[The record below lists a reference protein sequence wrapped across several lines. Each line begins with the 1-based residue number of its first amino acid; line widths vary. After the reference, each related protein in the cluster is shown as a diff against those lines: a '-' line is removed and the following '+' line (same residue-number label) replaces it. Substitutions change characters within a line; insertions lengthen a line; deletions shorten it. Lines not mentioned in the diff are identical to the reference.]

1 VNRGGLSPASEG
13 GASHEFDSRSVICY
27 IMIITFVFW
36 SLVKAKIRMKN
47 RSTLLRL
54 FAVWAFLTDPIMKK
68 DSCLTLTSIV
78 NFSKVSPI
86 TELVSYIKPKLKFW
100 VKNTLKNVHSV

>member
-36 SLVKAKIRMKN
+36 SLVKAKIRMKS

-54 FAVWAFLTDPIMKK
+54 FAV
-68 DSCLTLTSIV
+68 
-78 NFSKVSPI
+78 
-86 TELVSYIKPKLKFW
+86 
-100 VKNTLKNVHSV
+100 